1 MSIEDESLNQSEVS
15 ISVPRAVRNLSHLR
29 RSPRSIGHLASVA
42 QKIARS
48 AARSLSDRV
57 DGTQDLPVRLD
68 SRLRAVAEYSDSKAS
83 TFSDRDILALRRSW
97 QPKSSAVPVAP
108 PSLPLALNYRGRG
121 PSGDQ
126 TAPSAIA
133 RNLERTVVA
142 VPPNPATN
150 PTLSAVR
157 QSGARQRSSR
167 SNRRTS
173 RASAPRGEPS
183 RGGTSANLTEGP
195 TADSGRNEL
204 GGIETGN
211 IPGSSPRS
219 ILQPFKRS
227 SRWSSAYR
235 YGRGLLGGVL
245 PGVSVARVLSR
256 DVPAAPGPSAAGVG
270 VASGSG
276 AGAAVGGAVVGRG
289 LLGGV
294 LPGVSVARVV
304 SRDVPGPGVP
314 DRGPS
319 VEGQNMSVSE
329 NASAAN
335 AGYSNAFRRVN
346 HFAASSGYRK
356 IPLATADSR
365 RIDRKATF
373 NVKDLA
379 VSLGSAVPIASGSSR
394 EDLTQDGSLTADA
407 AARMVEEGNEVAQIR
422 RVTSGTRP
430 TSSVGEHASESAG
443 LTGLGRLPYQMG
455 PFNPEKE
462 SSEGLSTTEILN
474 FAEWVNR
481 VVKEQLRTELERFG
495 WEGYRR

>member
-83 TFSDRDILALRRSW
+83 AFSDRDILALRRSW

-121 PSGDQ
+121 PSGGQ

-219 ILQPFKRS
+219 ILQPLKRS

-235 YGRGLLGGVL
+235 Y
-245 PGVSVARVLSR
+245 
-256 DVPAAPGPSAAGVG
+256 
-270 VASGSG
+270 
-276 AGAAVGGAVVGRG
+276 GRG

-319 VEGQNMSVSE
+319 VEGQNMPVSE

-394 EDLTQDGSLTADA
+394 EDFTQDGSLTADA

>member
-83 TFSDRDILALRRSW
+83 AFSDRDILALRRSW

-245 PGVSVARVLSR
+245 PGVSVARV
-256 DVPAAPGPSAAGVG
+256 
-270 VASGSG
+270 
-276 AGAAVGGAVVGRG
+276 
-289 LLGGV
+289 
-294 LPGVSVARVV
+294 V

-394 EDLTQDGSLTADA
+394 EDFTQDGSLTADA

-430 TSSVGEHASESAG
+430 TSSVGEHASESSG

>member
-1 MSIEDESLNQSEVS
+1 MV
-15 ISVPRAVRNLSHLR
+15 
-29 RSPRSIGHLASVA
+29 G
-42 QKIARS
+42 
-48 AARSLSDRV
+48 
-57 DGTQDLPVRLD
+57 
-68 SRLRAVAEYSDSKAS
+68 
-83 TFSDRDILALRRSW
+83 
-97 QPKSSAVPVAP
+97 
-108 PSLPLALNYRGRG
+108 
-121 PSGDQ
+121 
-126 TAPSAIA
+126 
-133 RNLERTVVA
+133 
-142 VPPNPATN
+142 
-150 PTLSAVR
+150 
-157 QSGARQRSSR
+157 GA
-167 SNRRTS
+167 
-173 RASAPRGEPS
+173 
-183 RGGTSANLTEGP
+183 
-195 TADSGRNEL
+195 
-204 GGIETGN
+204 
-211 IPGSSPRS
+211 GS
-219 ILQPFKRS
+219 
-227 SRWSSAYR
+227 
-235 YGRGLLGGVL
+235 
-245 PGVSVARVLSR
+245 
-256 DVPAAPGPSAAGVG
+256 G

-276 AGAAVGGAVVGRG
+276 SAPSADSPSASGVGGVPGRSGSGVGGAVVGRG

-304 SRDVPGPGVP
+304 SRDVPEPGVP

-430 TSSVGEHASESAG
+430 TSSVGEHASESSG

>member
-83 TFSDRDILALRRSW
+83 AFSDRDILALRRSW

-121 PSGDQ
+121 PSGAQ

-142 VPPNPATN
+142 VPPNPATS

-211 IPGSSPRS
+211 IPGLSQRSS
-219 ILQPFKRS
+219 LQPLKRS
-227 SRWSSAYR
+227 SRRSSAYR
-235 YGRGLLGGVL
+235 YR
-245 PGVSVARVLSR
+245 
-256 DVPAAPGPSAAGVG
+256 
-270 VASGSG
+270 
-276 AGAAVGGAVVGRG
+276 RG

-304 SRDVPGPGVP
+304 SRDVPRPSVP

-319 VEGQNMSVSE
+319 MEGQNMSVSE
-329 NASAAN
+329 NASVAN

-394 EDLTQDGSLTADA
+394 EDFTQDGSLTADA

>member
-83 TFSDRDILALRRSW
+83 AFSDRDILALRRSW

-183 RGGTSANLTEGP
+183 RGGTGANLTEGP

-219 ILQPFKRS
+219 ILQPLKRS

-245 PGVSVARVLSR
+245 PGVSVARV
-256 DVPAAPGPSAAGVG
+256 
-270 VASGSG
+270 
-276 AGAAVGGAVVGRG
+276 
-289 LLGGV
+289 
-294 LPGVSVARVV
+294 V
-304 SRDVPGPGVP
+304 SRDVPRPGVP
-314 DRGPS
+314 DGGPS

-394 EDLTQDGSLTADA
+394 EDFTQDGSLTADA

>member
-15 ISVPRAVRNLSHLR
+15 ISGPRAVRNLSHLR

-48 AARSLSDRV
+48 AARSLSARV

-83 TFSDRDILALRRSW
+83 AFSDRDILALRRSW

-121 PSGDQ
+121 PSGAQ
-126 TAPSAIA
+126 PAPSALA

-219 ILQPFKRS
+219 ILQPLKRS

-235 YGRGLLGGVL
+235 Y
-245 PGVSVARVLSR
+245 
-256 DVPAAPGPSAAGVG
+256 
-270 VASGSG
+270 
-276 AGAAVGGAVVGRG
+276 GRG

-394 EDLTQDGSLTADA
+394 EDFTQDGSLTADA

-430 TSSVGEHASESAG
+430 TSSAGEHASESAG

>member
-245 PGVSVARVLSR
+245 PGVSVARV
-256 DVPAAPGPSAAGVG
+256 
-270 VASGSG
+270 
-276 AGAAVGGAVVGRG
+276 
-289 LLGGV
+289 
-294 LPGVSVARVV
+294 V

-394 EDLTQDGSLTADA
+394 EDFTQDGSLTADA

>member
-83 TFSDRDILALRRSW
+83 AFSDRDILALRRSW

-142 VPPNPATN
+142 VPPNPATS

-219 ILQPFKRS
+219 ILQPLKRS

-245 PGVSVARVLSR
+245 PGVSVARV
-256 DVPAAPGPSAAGVG
+256 
-270 VASGSG
+270 
-276 AGAAVGGAVVGRG
+276 
-289 LLGGV
+289 
-294 LPGVSVARVV
+294 V
-304 SRDVPGPGVP
+304 SRDVSGPSVP

-394 EDLTQDGSLTADA
+394 EDFTQDGSLTADA

>member
-83 TFSDRDILALRRSW
+83 AFSDRDILALRRSW

-211 IPGSSPRS
+211 IPGSSPIS
-219 ILQPFKRS
+219 ILQPLKRS

-235 YGRGLLGGVL
+235 Y
-245 PGVSVARVLSR
+245 
-256 DVPAAPGPSAAGVG
+256 
-270 VASGSG
+270 
-276 AGAAVGGAVVGRG
+276 GRG

-394 EDLTQDGSLTADA
+394 EDFTQDGSLTADA

>member
-83 TFSDRDILALRRSW
+83 AFSDRDILALRRSW

-245 PGVSVARVLSR
+245 PGVSVARV
-256 DVPAAPGPSAAGVG
+256 
-270 VASGSG
+270 
-276 AGAAVGGAVVGRG
+276 
-289 LLGGV
+289 
-294 LPGVSVARVV
+294 V

-394 EDLTQDGSLTADA
+394 EDFTQDGSLTADA

>member
-245 PGVSVARVLSR
+245 PGVSVARV
-256 DVPAAPGPSAAGVG
+256 
-270 VASGSG
+270 
-276 AGAAVGGAVVGRG
+276 
-289 LLGGV
+289 
-294 LPGVSVARVV
+294 V
-304 SRDVPGPGVP
+304 SRDVPEPGVP

-379 VSLGSAVPIASGSSR
+379 VSLGSAVPITSGSSR

-430 TSSVGEHASESAG
+430 TSSVGEHASESSG

>member
-1 MSIEDESLNQSEVS
+1 M
-15 ISVPRAVRNLSHLR
+15 
-29 RSPRSIGHLASVA
+29 
-42 QKIARS
+42 
-48 AARSLSDRV
+48 
-57 DGTQDLPVRLD
+57 
-68 SRLRAVAEYSDSKAS
+68 
-83 TFSDRDILALRRSW
+83 
-97 QPKSSAVPVAP
+97 
-108 PSLPLALNYRGRG
+108 
-121 PSGDQ
+121 
-126 TAPSAIA
+126 
-133 RNLERTVVA
+133 
-142 VPPNPATN
+142 
-150 PTLSAVR
+150 
-157 QSGARQRSSR
+157 
-167 SNRRTS
+167 
-173 RASAPRGEPS
+173 
-183 RGGTSANLTEGP
+183 
-195 TADSGRNEL
+195 
-204 GGIETGN
+204 
-211 IPGSSPRS
+211 
-219 ILQPFKRS
+219 
-227 SRWSSAYR
+227 
-235 YGRGLLGGVL
+235 
-245 PGVSVARVLSR
+245 SR
-256 DVPAAPGPSAAGVG
+256 DVPGVAAPT
-270 VASGSG
+270 VAVVSG
-276 AGAAVGGAVVGRG
+276 AGVSGAGVPGAGAGVAGDGAPGVAARSGFGVGGAVVGRG

-335 AGYSNAFRRVN
+335 AGYSNAFRRFN

-394 EDLTQDGSLTADA
+394 EDFTQDGSLTADA